1 MKKRTW
7 WWLGCTLVAVVLS
20 FIQWRYPL
28 PTGTEN
34 VEIAGAVIVVVA
46 LAISVSLSYLTL
58 VIVAAAM
65 VLTNLSNW
73 WTVLPIL
80 VSLVVLSFI
89 LRWQTSLDTHMEH
102 SQAINLGL
110 IAALCQLVTMIVV
123 VGVQTVLMTNQ
134 WDEFKSVVSLSLP
147 AALLNA
153 LLDCL
158 IIPPLTLF
166 VRHYTEL
173 KIKKD
178 NQ

>member
-7 WWLGCTLVAVVLS
+7 WWIGCTVVAVILS

-34 VEIAGAVIVVVA
+34 VEIAGAAVVVVA

-58 VIVAAAM
+58 IIVAGAM
-65 VLTNLSNW
+65 VITNLSNL

-80 VSLVVLSFI
+80 VSLVVLSLI
-89 LRWQTSLDTHMEH
+89 LRWQPSLDTHMEH
-102 SQAINLGL
+102 SQAINFGL
-110 IAALCQLVTMIVV
+110 IAGLCQLVTMIVV

-134 WDEFKSVVSLSLP
+134 WDEFKSVVLLSLP

-158 IIPPLTLF
+158 LIPPLTLF

-173 KIKKD
+173 HVKKD
-178 NQ
+178 DQ